1 MELPTLFYI
10 IPPSLVES
18 TASSCFFEVNK
29 WVLSE
34 CSFSFLQM
42 LKGDHMKPLT
52 QVWEEASALYAVNY
66 EHAMKALE
74 RGKHTPS
81 LNGAMNIAGPELC
94 QIYVMNLPEGM
105 GEPYV
110 MSPVVR
116 QKILQQRY
124 A

>member
-1 MELPTLFYI
+1 MLTTTHARASQIHY
-10 IPPSLVES
+10 LVHIFLKE
-18 TASSCFFEVNK
+18 
-29 WVLSE
+29 WVCLSIRLH
-34 CSFSFLQM
+34 FLQI
-42 LKGDHMKPLT
+42 LKGDQTKPLT

-94 QIYVMNLPEGM
+94 EIYVMNLPEGM

-110 MSPVVR
+110 MSPAIR